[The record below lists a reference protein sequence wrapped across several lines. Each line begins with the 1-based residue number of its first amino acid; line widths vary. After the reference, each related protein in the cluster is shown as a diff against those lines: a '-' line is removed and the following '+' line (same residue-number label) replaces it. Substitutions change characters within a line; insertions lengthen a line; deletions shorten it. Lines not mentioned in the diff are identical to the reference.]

1 MEGICISRVHEA
13 YTEKSSTE
21 KKLKLFGIE
30 LDPSSHEA
38 DKGLPEVG
46 EESINSSA
54 SSTVITEKLGSGK
67 SSGDGDHHLAE
78 EKKFECGYCFKVFAN
93 SQALGGHQNA
103 HKKERMRKKRLQ
115 LQARKASI
123 NYYIQ
128 PYYNSHKNIVS
139 SSFDYSGSNVNPA
152 WISDPSPN
160 QIISFGPYGPDLDMN
175 GSDVLKWD
183 VDEIPADRVPFRH
196 DAHKFSLTQVD
207 RSSREKSR
215 PLMSCKS
222 SSLPI
227 SKKSCNRKSLDLQ
240 LGLGLL

>member
-1 MEGICISRVHEA
+1 MEGICISRVHGA

-30 LDPSSHEA
+30 LGPSSHES
-38 DKGLPEVG
+38 DKGLAEVG

-67 SSGDGDHHLAE
+67 SSGDGDHRVAE
-78 EKKFECGYCFKVFAN
+78 EKKFECG
-93 SQALGGHQNA
+93 
-103 HKKERMRKKRLQ
+103 
-115 LQARKASI
+115 
-123 NYYIQ
+123 
-128 PYYNSHKNIVS
+128 
-139 SSFDYSGSNVNPA
+139 SFDYYGSNVNPA
-152 WISDPSPN
+152 WIYDPSPN

-175 GSDVLKWD
+175 GSNVLRWD
-183 VDEIPADRVPFRH
+183 VDELPADRIPIRH

-222 SSLPI
+222 SSLPN

>member
-1 MEGICISRVHEA
+1 MEGICVSVSRVHEE

-21 KKLKLFGIE
+21 KTLKLFGIE
-30 LDPSSHEA
+30 LGPSSHEA
-38 DKGLPEVG
+38 DKGLAEVA

-54 SSTVITEKLGSGK
+54 SSTVITEKLGSG
-67 SSGDGDHHLAE
+67 DHRVAE

-139 SSFDYSGSNVNPA
+139 SSFDYCGSNVNPA
-152 WISDPSPN
+152 WIYDPSPN

-175 GSDVLKWD
+175 GSDVLRWD
-183 VDEIPADRVPFRH
+183 VDELPADRVPFRH
-196 DAHKFSLTQVD
+196 DAHKFSLTQAE

-222 SSLPI
+222 SSLPN